1 MRETAVPVLRGQ
13 SLAFVVEM
21 GMSGKEADVK
31 KIGFVNFDMSIRGG
45 GQQVLCNIANALA
58 AEETDAKCAKDAG
71 RKCTKETSGKC
82 AEEAGGKYEIH
93 VISLTHEKGTCVYS
107 LDPRIHYHNILP
119 GRRRIRE
126 VVMGAGKEFRAYC
139 LEQGIELLF
148 YVAVYAGFCGGI
160 LGRRLNVPK
169 IFCDHGSLLSQWD
182 DKVSRTLRRFG
193 RKYADRTV
201 VLTKQSEKAYYEKF
215 HCKPGEVMTIYN
227 WIDDRILEHAGAYEA
242 DSKKILTAGRF
253 SPEKGMDL
261 LVDVAAALRKKTQ
274 DFVWEVYGE
283 GEMFE
288 GIQKRIRDEGLQD
301 NVFLMGLTDR
311 METCYSGHCMYVLT
325 SYREGLPLVLL
336 EAKANHLPAVS
347 FDIVSGPAE
356 IIEDGIDGV
365 LVPPYDTERMAEE
378 IYKLLTDRERRI
390 EMSEHCSDNQKEFE
404 REKILNQWKALIEET
419 AG

>member
-1 MRETAVPVLRGQ
+1 M
-13 SLAFVVEM
+13 
-21 GMSGKEADVK
+21 K

-58 AEETDAKCAKDAG
+58 AEEAG
-71 RKCTKETSGKC
+71 ESFAEGAGGNF
-82 AEEAGGKYEIH
+82 AEEASGSYEIH
-93 VISLTHEKGTCVYS
+93 VISLTHEKGTCAYS
-107 LDPRIHYHNILP
+107 LDPRIHYHNVLP

-160 LGRRLNVPK
+160 LGRRLKVPK

-201 VLTKQSEKAYYEKF
+201 VLTKQSEAAYYEKF
-215 HCKPGEVMTIYN
+215 HCQPGEVMTIYN
-227 WIDDRILEHAGAYEA
+227 WIDDKVLKHAGAYDA
-242 DSKKILTAGRF
+242 DSRKLLTAGRF

-283 GEMFE
+283 GEMFD
-288 GIQKRIRDEGLQD
+288 GIKKRIRDEGLQD
-301 NVFLMGLTDR
+301 NVVLMGLTDR
-311 METCYSGHCMYVLT
+311 METCYRGHCMYVLT

-356 IIEDGIDGV
+356 IIRDGSDGI

-378 IYKLLTDRERRI
+378 IYQLLTDRERRVD
-390 EMSEHCSDNQKEFE
+390 MSEHCSDNQKEFE
-404 REKILNQWKALIEET
+404 REKILNQWKALIEEMY
-419 AG
+419 GC